1 MTKRMNM
8 KNYSLFLK
16 LMVASMMT
24 FGGPSAYAYGVD
36 PVRAAMIDQY
46 SKQAKKTLEA
56 QNRAQALM
64 TTGHLWMQTEIEATT
79 NFQREF
85 NDYLD
90 KFHDILGFAAEIYG
104 IYFEITQISK
114 NVSDLNDVVASHPAN
129 ALAVAFHTRRNVVYR
144 NIIINGVSIVMDIKT
159 LCFDNSKMTEQE
171 KNEMITNI
179 RPKLREMN
187 RQLRALG
194 RVIKYTTF
202 LDVWNEITDR
212 ASSYGDIDRK
222 DIIERCIRDWKNNAN
237 K

>member
-194 RVIKYTTF
+194 RAIKYTTF

>member
-1 MTKRMNM
+1 MR
-8 KNYSLFLK
+8 YRSIIILILAAS
-16 LMVASMMT
+16 LMVLRVST
-24 FGGPSAYAYGVD
+24 AYAYGVD

-46 SKQAKKTLEA
+46 SKQAKKALEA

-85 NDYLD
+85 NEYLD

-104 IYFEITQISK
+104 IYYEVTQISK
-114 NVSDLNDVVASHPAN
+114 NVSELNSVVSSYPAN

-159 LCFDNSKMTEQE
+159 LCFDSSKMTEQE

-179 RPKLREMN
+179 RPKLRAMN

-194 RVIKYTTF
+194 LAIRYTTF

-212 ASSYGDIDRK
+212 ARSYGDIDKRE
-222 DIIERCIRDWKNNAN
+222 IIERCMRDWKNNAN

>member
-1 MTKRMNM
+1 MRDRSIIILILTA
-8 KNYSLFLK
+8 S
-16 LMVASMMT
+16 LMVFRGST
-24 FGGPSAYAYGVD
+24 AYAYGVD

-46 SKQAKKTLEA
+46 SKQAKKALEA

-64 TTGHLWMQTEIEATT
+64 TTGHLCMQSEIEATT

-85 NDYLD
+85 NEYLD

-104 IYFEITQISK
+104 IYYEVTQISK
-114 NVSDLNDVVASHPAN
+114 NVSELNSVVSSYPAN

-159 LCFDNSKMTEQE
+159 LCFDSSKMTEQE

-179 RPKLREMN
+179 RPKLRAMN

-194 RVIKYTTF
+194 LAIRYTTF

-212 ASSYGDIDRK
+212 ARSYGDIDKRE
-222 DIIERCIRDWKNNAN
+222 IIERCMRDWKNNAN

>member
-1 MTKRMNM
+1 MR
-8 KNYSLFLK
+8 YRSIIILIIAAS
-16 LMVASMMT
+16 LMVLRVST
-24 FGGPSAYAYGVD
+24 AYAYGVD

-46 SKQAKKTLEA
+46 SKQAKKALEA

-85 NDYLD
+85 NEYLD

-104 IYFEITQISK
+104 IYYEVTQISK
-114 NVSDLNDVVASHPAN
+114 NVSELNSVVSSYPAN

-159 LCFDNSKMTEQE
+159 LCFDRSKMTEQE

-179 RPKLREMN
+179 RPKLRAMN

-194 RVIKYTTF
+194 LAIRYTTF

-212 ASSYGDIDRK
+212 AGSYGDIDKR
-222 DIIERCIRDWKNNAN
+222 DIIERCMRDWKNNAN

>member
-1 MTKRMNM
+1 
-8 KNYSLFLK
+8 
-16 LMVASMMT
+16 MVFRVST
-24 FGGPSAYAYGVD
+24 AYAYGVD

-46 SKQAKKTLEA
+46 SKQAKKALEA

-85 NDYLD
+85 NEYLD

-104 IYFEITQISK
+104 IYYEVTQISK
-114 NVSDLNDVVASHPAN
+114 NVSELNSVVSSYPAN

-159 LCFDNSKMTEQE
+159 LCFDSSKMTEQE

-179 RPKLREMN
+179 RPKLRAMN

-194 RVIKYTTF
+194 LAIRYTTF

-212 ASSYGDIDRK
+212 TRSYGDIDKRE
-222 DIIERCIRDWKNNAN
+222 IIERCMRDWKNNAN

>member
-1 MTKRMNM
+1 MR
-8 KNYSLFLK
+8 YRSIIILILAAS
-16 LMVASMMT
+16 LMVFRVST
-24 FGGPSAYAYGVD
+24 AYAYGVD

-46 SKQAKKTLEA
+46 SKQAKKALEA

-85 NDYLD
+85 NEYLD

-104 IYFEITQISK
+104 IYYEVTQISK
-114 NVSDLNDVVASHPAN
+114 NVSELNSVVSSYPAN

-159 LCFDNSKMTEQE
+159 LCFDSSKMTEQE

-179 RPKLREMN
+179 RPKLRAMN

-194 RVIKYTTF
+194 LAIRYTTF

-212 ASSYGDIDRK
+212 TRSYGDIDKRE
-222 DIIERCIRDWKNNAN
+222 IIERCMRDWKNNAN

>member
-1 MTKRMNM
+1 MR
-8 KNYSLFLK
+8 YRSIIILILAAS
-16 LMVASMMT
+16 LMVLRVST
-24 FGGPSAYAYGVD
+24 AYAYGVD

-46 SKQAKKTLEA
+46 SKQAKKALEA

-85 NDYLD
+85 NEYLD

-104 IYFEITQISK
+104 IYYEVTQISK
-114 NVSDLNDVVASHPAN
+114 NVSELNSVVSSYPAN

-159 LCFDNSKMTEQE
+159 LCFDRSKMTEQE

-179 RPKLREMN
+179 RPKLRAMN

-194 RVIKYTTF
+194 LAIRYTTF

-212 ASSYGDIDRK
+212 ARSYGDIDKRE
-222 DIIERCIRDWKNNAN
+222 IIERCMRDWKNNAN

>member
-1 MTKRMNM
+1 MR
-8 KNYSLFLK
+8 YRSIIILILAAS
-16 LMVASMMT
+16 LMVFRGST
-24 FGGPSAYAYGVD
+24 AYAYGVD

-46 SKQAKKTLEA
+46 SKQAKKALEA

-85 NDYLD
+85 NEYLD

-104 IYFEITQISK
+104 IYYEVTQISK
-114 NVSDLNDVVASHPAN
+114 NVSELNSVVSSYPAN

-159 LCFDNSKMTEQE
+159 LCFDSSKMTEQE

-179 RPKLREMN
+179 RPKLRAMN

-194 RVIKYTTF
+194 LAIRYTTF

-212 ASSYGDIDRK
+212 ARSYGDIDKRE
-222 DIIERCIRDWKNNAN
+222 IIERCMRDWKNNAN

>member
-1 MTKRMNM
+1 MRDR
-8 KNYSLFLK
+8 SIIILILAAS
-16 LMVASMMT
+16 LMVFRVST
-24 FGGPSAYAYGVD
+24 AYAYGVD

-46 SKQAKKTLEA
+46 SKQAKKALEA

-85 NDYLD
+85 NEYLD

-104 IYFEITQISK
+104 IYYEVTQISK
-114 NVSDLNDVVASHPAN
+114 NVSELNSVVSSYPAN

-159 LCFDNSKMTEQE
+159 LCFDSSKMTEQE

-179 RPKLREMN
+179 RPKLRAMN

-194 RVIKYTTF
+194 LAIRYTTF

-212 ASSYGDIDRK
+212 ARSYGDIDKRE
-222 DIIERCIRDWKNNAN
+222 IIERCMRDWKNNAN

>member
-1 MTKRMNM
+1 MR
-8 KNYSLFLK
+8 YRSIIILILAAS
-16 LMVASMMT
+16 LMVFRVST
-24 FGGPSAYAYGVD
+24 AYAYGVD

-46 SKQAKKTLEA
+46 SKQAKKALEA

-85 NDYLD
+85 NEYLD

-104 IYFEITQISK
+104 IYYEVTQISK
-114 NVSDLNDVVASHPAN
+114 NVSELNSVVSSYPAN

-159 LCFDNSKMTEQE
+159 LCFDSSKMTEQE

-179 RPKLREMN
+179 RPKLRAMN

-194 RVIKYTTF
+194 LAIRYTTF

-212 ASSYGDIDRK
+212 ARSYGDIDKRE
-222 DIIERCIRDWKNNAN
+222 IIERCMRDWKNNAN